1 MTQNSIENSLIK
13 FLTGQASEN
22 DIEIL
27 SEWIKDDKNQKTFD
41 EYVKL
46 HFEVS
51 TVLQNEEVAPL
62 KNKLLSKI
70 SENKKKNAKKI
81 TRIRILSY
89 AAFVV
94 LLITGGYFSATQYL
108 LPLLNNTEQTIQE
121 KFVILETEEGD
132 MIKLL
137 PAKQKVITNAQGN
150 PIGNQKGDKLVY
162 LNDTHVSE
170 PSSVSISIPNGKK
183 FNIVLA
189 DGTSIYL
196 NSGST
201 LRYPTFFKKDTP
213 RSVTLSGEAFFDVA
227 EDKNHPFI
235 VEADAMK
242 IKVLG
247 TQFNVNNYAENKDV
261 HTVLVEGSV
270 NLFNSKKTDDV
281 LLKPNQKA
289 NWNKTDNTIKIENV
303 NPYRYTAW
311 VEGKLIFR
319 NAKFTEISRALE
331 RKYDVEIEVENKE
344 LEKEIFDASFDIET
358 IREVLESFKRSYSFE
373 YRIEKNHI
381 IIY

>member
-89 AAFVV
+89 AALVV
-94 LLITGGYFSATQYL
+94 FLITGGYFSATQYL

-201 LRYPTFFKKDTP
+201 LRYPTFFKKDIP

-311 VEGKLIFR
+311 MEGKLIFR